1 MLILKGN
8 SMKSEIVNRIMEYG
22 DSICFV
28 YYNNPVVYSNSD
40 NNFFVNKNEYSL
52 EDLFNEIDS
61 MFEKDLYNE
70 YFRYLII
77 YTNEKENRLKKHIDW
92 MEENRTAFRCS
103 EILITCVD

>member
-8 SMKSEIVNRIMEYG
+8 SMKSDVVYRIMGQE

-28 YYNNPVVYSNSD
+28 YYNEPVIRGGNSI
-40 NNFFVNKNEYSL
+40 FVDKNKYSL

-61 MFEKDLYNE
+61 MFEKDFYDE

-77 YTNEKENRLKKHIDW
+77 YTNEKESKLKEYIDW
-92 MEENRTAFRCS
+92 MEENRIAFRCS
-103 EILITCVD
+103 NILITCVD